1 MSGVNLVLSANTQQY
16 VAKINEANK
25 KSNTAFNNMAANA
38 DSFSKSVSAAFTSP
52 GAAIQAFAGRLGPVG
67 AALGVAGAAAV
78 GAGIGLAAMGQQ
90 AAATSKQMQALATAN
105 GTSIESMNKMIV
117 AAGTVGMSIEQIA
130 DIAKDSNEKIGEYF
144 AAGSGGM
151 VDYFE
156 VIGTRIGQTKQDFEG
171 LGAIEVLQKMK
182 RDMDANRV
190 SMQQQ
195 TFVLESMASEASKL
209 APILG
214 ASDQELQ
221 NMLKGYSDKRVQ
233 INQQTQQSIN
243 ATLANVDLLQNNF
256 NSVMVESFKSLIDLS
271 NGIVSKASEMFSYLG
286 LKGAEQNS
294 VRSFNRDKQG
304 VNAQNYVD
312 FKNNEGAL
320 EKDVRDNFKAREDQ
334 RRRQEENAFNK
345 KKGFSYGSSYQ
356 DPNQKFVFTP
366 RKIEDDPQYQAFL
379 ENKNKATDYDG
390 AAKRKAK
397 MVSAPGTTTDTTI
410 ADFEAGTKQL
420 DALAKQRTS
429 ILEEQKKLQVQA
441 QNAGPEEKKVIEDQI
456 KAYDE
461 QLRGIEVS
469 TKAANDSISKL
480 QQEDGQK
487 RLAARMTLAHTE
499 SERLQANYDSQINT
513 LNQHLQAGYITEKE
527 YAEKKLKLQKDLSLA
542 LTDVKRKQAEADDQ
556 IFRDAYDKDK
566 SRDDLKMQFLT
577 TEQQRNDL
585 EADMKR
591 KHLEELYRQDQSA
604 LGQKILTEQ
613 NLNSAMA
620 AVERE
625 HFEANFALKGEQYAS
640 ENDMLL
646 AKYQAEREML
656 EEQLASKQIT
666 QTEFDALSLT
676 NKQNTAEAEKQIELS
691 KLAVT
696 EQAFGAVA
704 GMLKEGSKAQR
715 AALIASKSAS
725 LTSLAINQWDAW
737 GRVNTGSYWGDIA
750 AKAQIITSFGG
761 AVASLGSVNV
771 GQAHSGMD
779 QIDSQ
784 GSYYLSAGERIVQ
797 PEANKK
803 LTQFLDSNAAKG
815 SGEGIVINSDLVIE
829 GDTSISPEKFDSMLA
844 KHRDSLLQFTNLA
857 RREQGM

>member
-1 MSGVNLVLSANTQQY
+1 MAGVHFLLTASSQQY
-16 VAKINEANK
+16 IDEINKAQKQGNSK
-25 KSNTAFNNMAANA
+25 FKDMAANA
-38 DSFSKSVSAAFTSP
+38 DSFSKGVSAAFTSP
-52 GAAIQAFAGRLGPVG
+52 GAAIEAFAGRLGPVG

-90 AAATSKQMQALATAN
+90 AAASSKQMQALATAN
-105 GTSIESMNKMIV
+105 GTSVESMNKMIV
-117 AAGTVGMSIEQIA
+117 AAGTVGMSIEQIS
-130 DIAKDSNEKIGEYF
+130 DIAKDTNERIGEYF
-144 AAGSGGM
+144 GQGSGEM
-151 VDYFE
+151 LTYFE
-156 VIGTRIGQTKQDFEG
+156 VLGNRIGQTKQDFEG

-182 RDMDANRV
+182 RDMDANGV

-195 TFVLESMASEASKL
+195 THVLESMASEASKL

-256 NSVMVESFKSLIDLS
+256 NSAMVESFKGLIDLS
-271 NGIVSKASEMFSYLG
+271 NGIVNKASEMFAFLG

-294 VRSFNRDKQG
+294 VKSFNRDKQG

-320 EKDVRDNFKAREDQ
+320 EKDARDNFKAREEQ
-334 RRRQEENAFNK
+334 RRRQEENSFNK
-345 KKGFSYGSSYQ
+345 KKGFSYGGSYQ

-379 ENKNKATDYDG
+379 ENKNKANDYSG
-390 AAKRKAK
+390 AAGRKAK

-410 ADFEAGTKQL
+410 ADYEAGTKQL
-420 DALAKQRTS
+420 DTLAKQRTS
-429 ILEEQKKLQVQA
+429 ILEAQGKLQLEA
-441 QNAGPEEKKVIEDQI
+441 KSAGPEEKKVIEDQI
-456 KAYDE
+456 KAYDD
-461 QLRGIEVS
+461 QLKGIEVS

-487 RLAARMTLAHTE
+487 RLAARMALAHTE
-499 SERLQANYDSQINT
+499 SERLQANYDSQIST
-513 LNQHLQAGYITEKE
+513 LNEHLQNGYITEKE
-527 YAEKKLKLQKDLSLA
+527 YADKKLKLQKDLSLA

-640 ENDMLL
+640 ENEMLL
-646 AKYQAEREML
+646 AQYEAERVML
-656 EEQLASKQIT
+656 EEQLANKQIT
-666 QTEFDALSLT
+666 QTEFDALSLS
-676 NKQNTAEAEKQIELS
+676 NKQNTAETEKQIELS

-715 AALIASKSAS
+715 AALIASKAAS
-725 LTSLAINQWDAW
+725 LASLAINQWDAW

-803 LTQFLDSNAAKG
+803 LTQFLDNNAAKG
-815 SGEGIVINSDLVIE
+815 SGEGIVINSDLVVQ

>member
-1 MSGVNLVLSANTQQY
+1 MAGVNFVLSASSQQY
-16 VAKINEANK
+16 IDEINRAQKQGNSK
-25 KSNTAFNNMAANA
+25 FKDMAANA
-38 DSFSKSVSAAFTSP
+38 DSFSKGISSAFSSP
-52 GAAIQAFAGRLGPVG
+52 GSAIQAFVGRLGPAG
-67 AALGVAGAAAV
+67 AALGVVGASAV
-78 GAGIGLAAMGQQ
+78 GAGIGLAQMGKQ
-90 AAATSKQMQALATAN
+90 AADTSKQIQALATAN
-105 GTSIESMNKMIV
+105 GTSIESMNRMIV
-117 AAGTVGMSIEQIA
+117 AAEQAGISIEQIA
-130 DIAKDSNEKIGEYF
+130 DITKDTNEKIGQYF
-144 AAGSGGM
+144 SDSTGGM
-151 VDYFE
+151 EDYFN
-156 VIGTRIGQTKQDFEG
+156 VIGTRIGQTKKDFEG

-182 RDMDANRV
+182 RDMDANGV

-195 TFVLESMASEASKL
+195 TFALEGMASEASKL

-214 ASDQELQ
+214 ASDAELQ
-221 NMLKGYSDKRVQ
+221 NMLKGYADKRVQ

-243 ATLANVDLLQNNF
+243 STLANVDLLQNNF
-256 NSVMVESFKSLIDLS
+256 NSAMSESFKSLIDLS
-271 NGIVSKASEMFSYLG
+271 DGIVRKASDMFAFLG

-294 VRSFNRDKQG
+294 VKSFNRDKQG

-366 RKIEDDPQYQAFL
+366 RNIEDDPQYKAFL

-390 AAKRKAK
+390 AAKRKAR
-397 MVSAPGTTTDTTI
+397 MVSAPGTTTDTSI

-429 ILEEQKKLQVQA
+429 ILEAQKKLQLEVQT
-441 QNAGPEEKKVIEDQI
+441 AGPEERKVIESDI
-456 KAYDE
+456 KNYDE
-461 QLRGIEVS
+461 QLKTLEAS
-469 TKAANDSISKL
+469 TKATNESIAKL

-487 RLAARMTLAHTE
+487 RLAARMALAHTE
-499 SERLQANYDSQINT
+499 AERLQATYDSQINT

-527 YAEKKLKLQKDLSLA
+527 YADKKLKLQKDLSLA
-542 LTDVKRKQAEADDQ
+542 LTETKRKQAEADEQ

-566 SRDDLKMQFLT
+566 SRDDLRMQFLT

-585 EADMKR
+585 EKEMKR

-613 NLNSAMA
+613 NLNSALA

-640 ENDMLL
+640 ENEMLL

-656 EEQLASKQIT
+656 EDQLANKQIT
-666 QTEFDALSLT
+666 QTEFDALSLA

-696 EQAFGAVA
+696 GQVFNALG
-704 GMLKEGSKAQR
+704 GIMKEGSKAQK
-715 AALIASKSAS
+715 AMLVAEKATA

-750 AKAQIITSFGG
+750 AKAQIITSFAG
-761 AVASLGSVNV
+761 ATASLGSINV

-803 LTQFLDSNAAKG
+803 LTQFLDNNASKG
-815 SGEGIVINSDLVIE
+815 SGEGIVINSDLVVQ
-829 GDTSISPEKFDSMLA
+829 GDTTISSEKFESMLA